1 MSDPRTMSD
10 AELEAA
16 LRDLAGAVMSPA
28 APGLARA
35 VRLRIAAGDGGAASR
50 SVGWNLPTFGRPLQ
64 RALLFAVAAVLGIA
78 GIAAALGFGLP
89 GLRFVFGPSTS
100 PTALTPTAS
109 PAARHT
115 ATPLDD
121 LDLGQAVDPAM
132 LNQAAGYDALLPTL
146 PELGPPLA
154 VYVDRQ
160 PPHARVSAIYPA
172 RAGFPAAGGSQVAVL
187 VTEFPG
193 RIEEGFFQK
202 QIDPDTTVQ
211 PVTVGDHPGFWV
223 SGQPH
228 RLMYVE
234 LDGSVKTDSIRL
246 VGNVLAWTA
255 GDLTVRIEGA
265 PDLATA
271 LRIAASMG

>member
-1 MSDPRTMSD
+1 MNDPRTMSN

-28 APGLARA
+28 APNLARA
-35 VRLRIAAGDGGAASR
+35 VRLRIAAGDGGAAAR
-50 SVGWNLPTFGRPLQ
+50 SVGWNLPTFRRPLR
-64 RALLFAVAAVLGIA
+64 RALVFAVAAVLGIA
-78 GIAAALGFGLP
+78 GIVAALGLGLP

-100 PTALTPTAS
+100 PTALAPTAS
-109 PAARHT
+109 VGHSAS
-115 ATPLDD
+115 PLGD
-121 LDLGQAVDPAM
+121 LDLGQTVDPAM

-160 PPHARVSAIYPA
+160 PPHARVSATYPA
-172 RAGFPAAGGSQVAVL
+172 RAGIPAADGAQVAVL

-202 QIDPDTTVQ
+202 QIGPDTTVQ
-211 PVTVGDHPGFWV
+211 PLTVGGRPGFWV
-223 SGQPH
+223 SGRPH
-228 RLMYVE
+228 QLMYVE
-234 LDGSVKTDSIRL
+234 PDGSVQTDAIRL

-255 GDLTVRIEGA
+255 GGLTVRIEGA

-271 LRIAASMG
+271 LRIAASMR